1 VTTQG
6 IKPGDIV
13 KCDLR
18 GQMFYAVV
26 VTKGEQL
33 EIEPIDRRITYRH
46 VTARQVV
53 AHYRKAKG
61 SK

>member
-1 VTTQG
+1 
-6 IKPGDIV
+6 
-13 KCDLR
+13 
-18 GQMFYAVV
+18 
-26 VTKGEQL
+26 L